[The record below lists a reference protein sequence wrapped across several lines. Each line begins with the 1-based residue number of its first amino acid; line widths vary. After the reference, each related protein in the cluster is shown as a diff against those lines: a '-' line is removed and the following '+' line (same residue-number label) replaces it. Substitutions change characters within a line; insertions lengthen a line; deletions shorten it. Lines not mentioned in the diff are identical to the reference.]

1 MPIVVDAHWRAE
13 LAQSPLM
20 LRRSILAVLF
30 LAIVSQL
37 AAGPEGKCT
46 MNRKECERRIREML
60 SGRKYLGVH
69 IEEKKGSLF
78 IKSIVPDS
86 PASRAGLRAGDRV
99 LLLNGYD
106 LSDSTV
112 QKFKEI
118 LGNARDSGRLS
129 IIVVREGRL
138 QRVAARLME
147 MSRGQIDK
155 IVATH
160 FKEAHSESSAGN

>member
-1 MPIVVDAHWRAE
+1 
-13 LAQSPLM
+13 M
-20 LRRSILAVLF
+20 LRKSILAVLF
-30 LAIVSQL
+30 LAIGSQL
-37 AAGPEGKCT
+37 AAGQEGQCT
-46 MNRKECERRIREML
+46 MKRKECETRIREIL

-69 IEEKKGSLF
+69 IEEMKGSLF

-112 QKFKEI
+112 QRFKEV
-118 LGNARDSGRLS
+118 LSSARDSGRLS
-129 IIVVREGRL
+129 MIVAREGRR
-138 QRVAARLME
+138 QRVEAKLME

-155 IVATH
+155 IVASH
-160 FKEAHSESSAGN
+160 LKEAHSESSAKN